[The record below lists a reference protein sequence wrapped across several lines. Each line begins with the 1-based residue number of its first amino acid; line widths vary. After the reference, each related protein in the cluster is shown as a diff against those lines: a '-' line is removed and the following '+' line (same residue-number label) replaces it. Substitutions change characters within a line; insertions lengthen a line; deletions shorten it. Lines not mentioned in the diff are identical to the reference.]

1 MDSSAHQ
8 FRCMCCKDSGIL
20 PDYIVRKYVAHHA
33 GHGLDNS
40 AEPPFLCQACDNIY
54 AQVQTNRGLQF
65 LPKMPLEWTNR
76 SLTVNDC
83 RIIHVAET
91 DAMKAT
97 KAQTE
102 AVDLQVSI
110 DSLANQ
116 KAMKPTKGK
125 SPKRTTTATEPEPQ
139 VETIDHSSIDELGL
153 MEELGLLV

>member
-1 MDSSAHQ
+1 
-8 FRCMCCKDSGIL
+8 MCCKDSGIL

-83 RIIHVAET
+83 RVIHAAET
-91 DAMKAT
+91 DAMKAAKT
-97 KAQTE
+97 QAEALNLQTIID
-102 AVDLQVSI
+102 DLT
-110 DSLANQ
+110 DDLASQ
-116 KAMKPTKGK
+116 KAMQPTKGK
-125 SPKRTTTATEPEPQ
+125 SSKRLPPTTEPEPQ
-139 VETIDHSSIDELGL
+139 VETVDHSSIDELSL

>member
-1 MDSSAHQ
+1 MDSTAHQ

-83 RIIHVAET
+83 RIIHAAET
-91 DAMKAT
+91 DAMKAA
-97 KAQTE
+97 KSQAE
-102 AVDLQVSI
+102 AVNLQASI
-110 DSLANQ
+110 DNLVSQ
-116 KAMKPTKGK
+116 KAMKPTQGK
-125 SPKRTTTATEPEPQ
+125 SPKRPASV
-139 VETIDHSSIDELGL
+139 VETELPVESIDHSSIDELSL
-153 MEELGLLV
+153 MQDLGLLA